1 MSTRLPL
8 AGAAL
13 VAAVLAFAALSGCD
27 SDQGATRELPPRP
40 VKAIKVADTE
50 ALTERT
56 FPGRASAAKE
66 VNLSFRVSGPLVGLP
81 VNVGDEVQSGQEL
94 ARIDPRDFEVKIE
107 TIRGKLE
114 QAQATLAVAEREY
127 ERALGVQKR
136 GEGLI
141 SESELDKRQGARNA
155 AQASVR
161 SLESALTSATDDLG
175 YTHLKAPFDGVVVST
190 FVENFEDVIAK
201 QPILRLLDPRSIEMT
216 VAVPESLIG
225 YAPHVKDVVVRF
237 DALPETQVKARIK
250 EIGREA
256 SQATRTYPVTLV
268 MEQPETGEILPGM
281 AGKAQIL
288 SELPDS
294 AKETGL
300 EIPAI
305 ALFTETG
312 TDASFVWI
320 IDEASKTLSKRQV
333 QVGMPSRFGVLIRD
347 GIEPGEW
354 LVIAG
359 VHSVKDGQEVRI
371 LDQARDQTKD
381 EAASQ

>member
-1 MSTRLPL
+1 MNGRTIRSSI
-8 AGAAL
+8 L
-13 VAAVLAFAALSGCD
+13 VAISLIAVALLNGCSDDSGEP
-27 SDQGATRELPPRP
+27 SELPPRP
-40 VKAIKVADTE
+40 VKAVRVADPT

-66 VNLSFRVSGPLVGLP
+66 VNLSFRVSGPLVDLP
-81 VNVGDEVQSGQEL
+81 VNVGDEVKSGQEL

-127 ERALGVQKR
+127 ERAEGVHKK
-136 GEGLI
+136 GKGLI

-161 SLESALTSATDDLG
+161 SLESALTSAKDDLG
-175 YTHLKAPFDGVVVST
+175 YTYLKAPFDGVVVST

-201 QPILRLLDPRSIEMT
+201 QPILRVLDPTSIEMT

-225 YAPHVKDVVVRF
+225 YAPHVTDVVVRF
-237 DALPETQVKARIK
+237 DALPDTQVKARIK

-294 AKETGL
+294 ARETGL
-300 EIPAI
+300 EIPAT

-312 TDASFVWI
+312 TDSSFVWI
-320 IDEASKTLSKRQV
+320 VDEGAMTLSKRQV
-333 QVGMPSRFGVLIRD
+333 TVGMPSRFGILIRE

-359 VHSVKDGQEVRI
+359 VHSVKEGQVVRI
-371 LDQARDQTKD
+371 LD
-381 EAASQ
+381 EAAGK